1 MHPHDTVSGKMIAS
15 GIPRTMRCAWLR
27 EVKNTAYYLRKED
40 VIAIKKTLIPLSYTR
55 EDCILIIYFSAQPLV
70 TGIHE

>member
-1 MHPHDTVSGKMIAS
+1 MYCALYTAIQGTVTGMHPHDTVSGKMIAS

-40 VIAIKKTLIPLSYTR
+40 VIAIKKILIPSHIP
-55 EDCILIIYFSAQPLV
+55 EKIVF
-70 TGIHE
+70 